1 MAEEENTL
9 SEALAAQLPHTPS
22 TPEATPEATPDT
34 TIIDDADLATEAF
47 AETEDVTV
55 YAEER
60 KAQEAE
66 ETEETPPQQK
76 RASRYER
83 LKRARDQW
91 KQEAEELRQRLGN
104 DPAPPTEPQN
114 PYEQDIEHGRRE
126 AEFAEQMAARD
137 QQVRTQTELSM
148 RAQEFARHVPDF
160 HETIESVRGIYEP
173 PPEISQMV
181 MRSPLGPAIAYALA
195 KDAWADDSQGYLAHL
210 ETLAGDPV
218 AQARAFGAMEQAL
231 KSGIQ
236 QGQISSQ
243 PPRVTQAPK
252 PLSRISGGSSGP
264 KDIHSLAASDD
275 VSAYVKA
282 RKGD

>member
-1 MAEEENTL
+1 MQEDQETGEQSAPE
-9 SEALAAQLPHTPS
+9 TPPS
-22 TPEATPEATPDT
+22 TPDT
-34 TIIDDADLATEAF
+34 TPQIVNDAALATEAF

-66 ETEETPPQQK
+66 DRGEEVPPQQK

-83 LKRARDQW
+83 LKRARDQY

-126 AEFAEQMAARD
+126 AEFSEQLAQRD
-137 QQVRTQTELSM
+137 EQVRTQTELNM

-181 MRSPLGPAIAYALA
+181 MRSPMGPAIAYALA
-195 KDAWADDSQGYLAHL
+195 KDAWAEDSQGYLAHL

-252 PLSRISGGSSGP
+252 PLRPISGGSSGP
-264 KDIHSLAASDD
+264 KDINSLAASDD

-282 RKGD
+282 RRGD